1 MLCYAA
7 YSGGRNT
14 DQRGGGSGP
23 FMSAV
28 LTAML
33 GASGGAVLA
42 EAPSPSPAE
51 AAKVTQ
57 SADAALREECMYA
70 FATKTF
76 KLQQIC

>member
-1 MLCYAA
+1 
-7 YSGGRNT
+7 
-14 DQRGGGSGP
+14 
-23 FMSAV
+23 MSAV

-76 KLQQIC
+76 KLQQISGWLLPRLNRKPQIPAN